1 MTRKLDTDP
10 FAQAV
15 LNLRA
20 HMLKCAKCRYF
31 IKDYSANANCAEGMR
46 LAAQVVKTCDELMR
60 VKRQAVSTVNQYVY
74 ACPDIAAH
82 GEAFALTAQP
92 MAVAGIQEE
101 LF

>member
-1 MTRKLDTDP
+1 
-10 FAQAV
+10 
-15 LNLRA
+15 
-20 HMLKCAKCRYF
+20 MLKCAKCRYF

-46 LAAQVVKTCDELMR
+46 IAAQVVKTCDELMR